1 MVTPTFRPAPSLRPE
16 ADRLARFIEQPDDFT
31 DEHWEWAKEIALKVG
46 ACMPQQMADSAFYFY
61 YMGST
66 WEEIADK
73 LNIPIGMV
81 LYTAI
86 HFGWWNKKKLAGSVR
101 AGEKIKRAD
110 SAAIDLISDAI
121 VATASLYKI
130 QLAEVIKNPE
140 NAKNCPMIPK
150 NYKDFMV
157 LLQMMQS
164 LQTKE
169 VESSKIG
176 NSNPVVNVNIAN
188 MGHGNQATQVQATT
202 VNLAE
207 LPASED
213 DEKDRIEL
221 LRLLAKVKE

>member
-1 MVTPTFRPAPSLRPE
+1 MATPTYKPAPALRPE
-16 ADRLARFIEQPDDFT
+16 GDRLIRFKEKPEDFS
-31 DEHWEWAKEIALKVG
+31 DEHWEWAKEIALKLG

-81 LYTAI
+81 LYTAV
-86 HFGWWNKKKLAGSVR
+86 HFDWWNKKKLAGSVR

-110 SAAIDLISDAI
+110 SAAIDLISDAV
-121 VATASLYKI
+121 VATASLYKL

-150 NYKDFMV
+150 NYKDFMT

-169 VESSKIG
+169 VEGSRINAST
-176 NSNPVVNVNIAN
+176 PTVNVNIAN
-188 MGHGNQATQVQATT
+188 MGQGNQATQVQAQT

-221 LRLLAKVKE
+221 LRLLAKARE